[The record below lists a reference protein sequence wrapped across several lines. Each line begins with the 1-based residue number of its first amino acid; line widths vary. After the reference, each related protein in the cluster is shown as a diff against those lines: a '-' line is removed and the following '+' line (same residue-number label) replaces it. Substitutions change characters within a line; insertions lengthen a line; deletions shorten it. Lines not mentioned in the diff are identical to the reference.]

1 MEKEIRVPLNLTI
14 KLKELGFNPN
24 NYLGK
29 WYQFFEEELYN
40 PRRDEFS
47 VFNKGNP
54 IKLDYSNSV
63 SEEERVVFLAY
74 ALVWDQIFDWFRE
87 EHHIIGNIYSTASGF
102 EWEYHY
108 DETRGGSS
116 IKMSCE
122 DGDCEL
128 SGAYTTYEK
137 AREDLI
143 KNMINKY
150 GM

>member
-1 MEKEIRVPLNLTI
+1 MKKEFVSYELAKLLTNI
-14 KLKELGFNPN
+14 GMNKDRKISLLAFISKN
-24 NYLGK
+24 NTIYMRSSSYAPQDSIDTFL
-29 WYQFFEEELYN
+29 YQQ
-40 PRRDEFS
+40 
-47 VFNKGNP
+47 V
-54 IKLDYSNSV
+54 
-63 SEEERVVFLAY
+63 
-74 ALVWDQIFDWFRE
+74 FDWFRE

-108 DETRGGSS
+108 DKTRGGRSV
-116 IKMSCE
+116 KMSCE

>member
-1 MEKEIRVPLNLTI
+1 MEKEFVSYELAKLLTNI
-14 KLKELGFNPN
+14 GMNKDRKTSLLAFISKNDTIYMRSASYAPQDSTYT
-24 NYLGK
+24 YL
-29 WYQFFEEELYN
+29 YQQ
-40 PRRDEFS
+40 
-47 VFNKGNP
+47 V
-54 IKLDYSNSV
+54 
-63 SEEERVVFLAY
+63 
-74 ALVWDQIFDWFRE
+74 FDWFRE

-108 DETRGGSS
+108 DKTRGGRSV
-116 IKMSCE
+116 KMSCV